1 MEIWNNVFM
10 EYVRDSEGKLS
21 QLPNKNIDTG
31 MGLERITATLNGV
44 KSVYE
49 TDAFADVLE
58 KIKSLVG
65 EENYNQR

>member
-1 MEIWNNVFM
+1 
-10 EYVRDSEGKLS
+10 
-21 QLPNKNIDTG
+21 
-31 MGLERITATLNGV
+31 V